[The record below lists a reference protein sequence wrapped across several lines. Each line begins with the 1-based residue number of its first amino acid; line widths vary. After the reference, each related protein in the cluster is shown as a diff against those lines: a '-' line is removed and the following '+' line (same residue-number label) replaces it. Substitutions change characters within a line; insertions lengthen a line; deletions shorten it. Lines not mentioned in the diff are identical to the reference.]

1 MCIAAAGLPPRAAA
15 ARAVAAC
22 AAAARAMAAG
32 AALTC
37 AALMAMAA
45 PDSTEIDKRLAAV
58 ARQPGSAAAH
68 FDLAET
74 LAPAGRK
81 EEALGHFERAIA
93 LDPGNLRYGNEY
105 RSACAQAGEAQRAI
119 DFLEK
124 EVAAHGGVMALR
136 LNLALAYVDKMPY
149 PGYGIVGQGLLSN
162 RSIRELTIVLERE
175 PGSWAAMYGR
185 AMNHLHW
192 PRALMHS
199 SQAIDDF
206 KACLRMQSGV
216 PAAQLRPHN
225 LLPYLGLG
233 DAQVK
238 NGRLDDARRTWKDA
252 HRLFPGD
259 PRLAKRLS
267 LDDDALK
274 KFVDEERGL
283 ARPIDTDLSFVWN
296 P

>member
-1 MCIAAAGLPPRAAA
+1 MRVPGRPVGLVRAMATGAAARAAA
-15 ARAVAAC
+15 AGAIAACAMLLAVAA
-22 AAAARAMAAG
+22 
-32 AALTC
+32 
-37 AALMAMAA
+37 
-45 PDSTEIDKRLAAV
+45 PEPTEIDKRQAAV
-58 ARQPGSAAAH
+58 ARQPGNAAAH
-68 FDLAET
+68 FDLAAA
-74 LAPAGRK
+74 LALAGRK
-81 EEALGHFERAIA
+81 EEALGHFERAID
-93 LDPGNLRYGNEY
+93 LEPGNLRYGNEY
-105 RSACAQAGEAQRAI
+105 RNACARAGEQQRAI

-124 EVAAHGGVMALR
+124 KVAAHADVMALR

-149 PGYGIVGQGLLSN
+149 PGYGIVSQGLLSN
-162 RSIRELTIVLERE
+162 RSIRELNIVLERD

-199 SQAIDDF
+199 SQAIEDF
-206 KACLRMQSGV
+206 QACLRMQSAV
-216 PAAQLRPHN
+216 PAAKLRPHN

-238 NGRLDDARRTWKDA
+238 NGRLDEARRTWKEA
-252 HRLFPGD
+252 QKLFPGD
-259 PRLAKRLS
+259 PRLTKRLS
-267 LDDDALK
+267 LGDDELG

>member
-1 MCIAAAGLPPRAAA
+1 VAAVRAGRAAA
-15 ARAVAAC
+15 AAFGAAAAC
-22 AAAARAMAAG
+22 AALLAV
-32 AALTC
+32 
-37 AALMAMAA
+37 AA
-45 PDSTEIDKRLAAV
+45 PDSPEIEKRQAAV
-58 ARQPGSAAAH
+58 ARQPGDAAAH
-68 FDLAET
+68 FDLAAA
-74 LAPAGRK
+74 LALAGRK
-81 EEALGHFERAIA
+81 EEALVHFERAIDLA
-93 LDPGNLRYGNEY
+93 PGNLRYGNDY
-105 RSACAQAGEAQRAI
+105 RRACVGAGEYQRAI

-124 EVAAHGGVMALR
+124 EVEAHADVMALR

-149 PGYGIVGQGLLSN
+149 PGYGIVSQGLLSN
-162 RSIRELTIVLERE
+162 RSIRELNVVLERD

-206 KACLRMQSGV
+206 QACLRMQSAV
-216 PAAQLRPHN
+216 PAAKLRLHN

-238 NGRLDDARRTWKDA
+238 NGRLDAARRTWKEA
-252 HRLFPGD
+252 QKLFPGD
-259 PRLAKRLS
+259 PRLTKRLS
-267 LDDDALK
+267 LGDDDLR
-274 KFVDEERGL
+274 KFVEEERGL